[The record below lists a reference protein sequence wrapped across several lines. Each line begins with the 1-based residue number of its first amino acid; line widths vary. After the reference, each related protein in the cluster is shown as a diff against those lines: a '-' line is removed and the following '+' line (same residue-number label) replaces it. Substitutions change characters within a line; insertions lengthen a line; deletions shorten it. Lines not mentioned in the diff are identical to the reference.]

1 MRLLRKRGSED
12 ESIMRLLR
20 KRGSEEESIM
30 RLLRKRGSEEESIM
44 RLLRER
50 GSEEVSRRRART
62 ASGSG
67 GLLPGMLRSDSTGVR
82 IPSVM
87 ETPDD
92 DESYPAESEIDM
104 IMADDAA
111 WAKAE
116 MLALVV
122 ASSLA
127 TVSVCLFRW
136 TKIKLFQAFEKWHE
150 VCFLDD
156 DDLLV
161 GHGRRAR
168 VLSMLERTKMGPGS
182 AGQGGSSLEDMD
194 DGRVSGDRETVSGGP
209 GAVARKGVVVIKCFE
224 CQQRT
229 SQAWCDNCFQ
239 VSTCFQ

>member
-1 MRLLRKRGSED
+1 
-12 ESIMRLLR
+12 
-20 KRGSEEESIM
+20 
-30 RLLRKRGSEEESIM
+30 
-44 RLLRER
+44 
-50 GSEEVSRRRART
+50 
-62 ASGSG
+62 
-67 GLLPGMLRSDSTGVR
+67 
-82 IPSVM
+82 M

-92 DESYPAESEIDM
+92 DEANPAESEIDM

-111 WAKAE
+111 KAKAE

-161 GHGRRAR
+161 AHGRRAR

-182 AGQGGSSLEDMD
+182 AGRVGSSLEDMD
-194 DGRVSGDRETVSGGP
+194 DDRVSTISGGP
-209 GAVARKGVVVIKCFE
+209 GAVASKPKGAAVIKCFE

-229 SQAWCDNCFQ
+229 AQAWCDNCFQ